1 VTSTTRPG
9 GFRLRELPDGGVE
22 FVLENPVLTG
32 VVVADRVVLRF
43 GATDVVVAD
52 PFELEVDEVGHRLD
66 PARPETLGPLLAV
79 YPATARCSG
88 AARGWSFRDP
98 PSAGRGSSAR
108 PMTPAPRRDRAAGPR
123 SPVLRQPT
131 SSSGWRDSTIRRMP
145 SFQCTVVG
153 PTSSC
158 MRVRSISTLSM
169 VSVVGANVGVRPV
182 SSPR

>member
-1 VTSTTRPG
+1 MTSTTRPG

-79 YPATARCSG
+79 YPATARWLYASPDG
-88 AARGWSFRDP
+88 GLVLVLRG
-98 PSAGRGSSAR
+98 
-108 PMTPAPRRDRAAGPR
+108 GPR
-123 SPVLRQPT
+123 LVVPGPAV
-131 SSSGWRDSTIRRMP
+131 RR
-145 SFQCTVVG
+145 SWFVG
-153 PTSSC
+153 PADDAGT
-158 MRVRSISTLSM
+158 
-169 VSVVGANVGVRPV
+169 AA
-182 SSPR
+182 

>member
-1 VTSTTRPG
+1 M
-9 GFRLRELPDGGVE
+9 
-22 FVLENPVLTG
+22 LEDPVLAG

-79 YPATARCSG
+79 YPATARWLYASLTAGWSSCSW

-108 PMTPAPRRDRAAGPR
+108 PMTPAPRRDRAAGPP
-123 SPVLRQPT
+123 SPVLRQ
-131 SSSGWRDSTIRRMP
+131 SAISSGWRDSTIRRMP